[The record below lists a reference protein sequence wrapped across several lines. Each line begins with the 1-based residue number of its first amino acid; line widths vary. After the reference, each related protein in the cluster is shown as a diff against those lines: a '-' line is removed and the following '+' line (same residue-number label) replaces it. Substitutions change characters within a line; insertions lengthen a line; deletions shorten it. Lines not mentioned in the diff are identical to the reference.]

1 MMQLTQRRAA
11 QAELDRTVRT
21 LDAAARVMGNGIVA
35 FDSALSI
42 THFTPRAVEIFGV
55 PGLDALGKR
64 ASDVLRCLVDE
75 KIAPFEQVL
84 AGRSVAVE
92 NRAFHLEGSA
102 FSGICDAFFVPMLAD
117 TGEVFGGAVLV
128 RDITAQRIA
137 EGAAHETEL
146 RFKNMADDAPVLLWM
161 ADTDGLCTFFN
172 QTWLAYTGRTMEE
185 EWGVG
190 WAECVHPEDF
200 QRCIDT
206 YVDAF
211 NARERFQMEYRLR
224 RADGVYRWI
233 LDRGTPRF
241 TPQGEFAGF
250 IGSCVDVTDSKTLEH
265 ELRGAVRDRDEFLS
279 IAAHELRTPLTSLQL
294 QMESLVRAVT
304 KPDLP
309 LDKLKRNSESAMRQT
324 RRLMSLVEQLL
335 DVSHLTMGRLGLLP
349 ETVDLIGVVG
359 DVIDRFQPIAR
370 DANCAMEVT
379 GPEQLVGQWDR
390 ARVDQ
395 IVSNLLSNAVKYG
408 RGQPVDVSVGSRDGV
423 ATLVVRDRG
432 VGIAE
437 GDHVRIFERFERAVG
452 THNYGG
458 FGLGLWIARELVQ
471 AHGGTISVESEPDRG
486 AAFTVTLPLQRAS

>member
-1 MMQLTQRRAA
+1 VRS
-11 QAELDRTVRT
+11 LD
-21 LDAAARVMGNGIVA
+21 N
-35 FDSALSI
+35 LS
-42 THFTPRAVEIFGV
+42 
-55 PGLDALGKR
+55 KR

-75 KIAPFEQVL
+75 RIAPFDQVL
-84 AGRSVAVE
+84 AGRSVAVK
-92 NRAFHLEGSA
+92 NRAFHVEGSPR
-102 FSGICDAFFVPMLAD
+102 SGICDAFFVPMRAD
-117 TGEVFGGAVLV
+117 GGEVFGGAVIV

-137 EGAAHETEL
+137 EGVAHETEL

-190 WAECVHPEDF
+190 WSECVHPEDF
-200 QRCIDT
+200 QRCLDT
-206 YVDAF
+206 FVDAF
-211 NARERFQMEYRLR
+211 NAREKFQMEYRLR
-224 RADGVYRWI
+224 RSDGVYRWI

-250 IGSCVDVTDSKTLEH
+250 IGSCVDVTDSKTLEQ

-294 QMESLVRAVT
+294 QMESLVRAVV
-304 KPDLP
+304 KPDP
-309 LDKLKRNSESAMRQT
+309 SMDKLKRNSETAMRQT

-349 ETVDLIGVVG
+349 ETVDLVGVVG

-370 DANCAMEVT
+370 DANCAMAVT

-395 IVSNLLSNAVKYG
+395 IMSNLLSNAVKYG
-408 RGQPVDVSVGSRDGV
+408 RGQPVEVAVDSRDGV

-437 GDHVRIFERFERAVG
+437 SDHARIFERFERAVG
-452 THNYGG
+452 AHNYGG

-471 AHGGTISVESEPDRG
+471 AHGGTISVESAPDHG
-486 AAFTVTLPLQRAS
+486 ASFTVTLPLQRAP